1 MKLEITPQPSEEERA
16 AIETALGQDVRKERS
31 SAWAE
36 LLLPKREDEL
46 GSGPGRWPGRSG
58 STGP

>member
-1 MKLEITPQPSEEERA
+1 MRLEIKPQPSEEERA
-16 AIETALGQDVRKERS
+16 AIEAALGQDVRKERS

-46 GSGPGRWPGRSG
+46 EP
-58 STGP
+58 